1 VVNENHLVG
10 RFADDADDVSLSG
23 GEDLDAGDVRWLH
36 LYCARPNKWPTPT
49 NVGDD
54 GDAGADECGPD
65 GSTTTFEDG
74 GGTLEF
80 VRPVGNDVPSPP
92 LMLSRR

>member
-1 VVNENHLVG
+1 MVNENNLVG
-10 RFADDADDVSLSG
+10 RFADDAGVSLSM
-23 GEDLDAGDVRWLH
+23 GEDLEAGDVRLLH

-49 NVGDD
+49 DVGDD

-65 GSTTTFEDG
+65 GSTTTIEDD

-80 VRPVGNDVPSPP
+80 MRPVGNDIPSPP
-92 LMLSRR
+92 LVLSRR